1 MPLSN
6 FERMI
11 QLAEDVFDARHD
23 PDQLD
28 VNEEVIKR
36 FQLIHPASVGEYD
49 DGDGPVAWVLV
60 LPTTIVLMNQFL
72 ENRIN
77 EKELFYQTP
86 LHIPYE
92 AIYLCSAMVLD
103 EYRRQGIAKRLTM
116 EAITMIR
123 KDHEIQ
129 CLFYWPFTKEGDL
142 AAKNLA
148 EACELPLLL
157 RMAQP

>member
-1 MPLSN
+1 
-6 FERMI
+6 MI

-28 VNEEVIKR
+28 VNEDVIKR
-36 FQLIHPASVGEYD
+36 FQLIHPASVGEYNE
-49 DGDGPVAWVLV
+49 GDGPIAWVLV
-60 LPTTIVLMNQFL
+60 LPTTIVLMNQFI
-72 ENRIN
+72 EGRIN

-86 LHIPYE
+86 LHTSYE

-116 EAITMIR
+116 DAVNSIR

-142 AAKNLA
+142 AAKNVA
-148 EACELPLLL
+148 EECALPMFL
-157 RMAQP
+157 RKHSD

>member
-1 MPLSN
+1 
-6 FERMI
+6 MI

-36 FQLIHPASVGEYD
+36 FQLIHPASVGEYNE
-49 DGDGPVAWVLV
+49 GEGPIAWVLV
-60 LPTTIVLMNQFL
+60 LPTTILLMNQFI
-72 ENRIN
+72 EGKIN
-77 EKELFYQTP
+77 EKQLFYQTP
-86 LHIPYE
+86 LQIPYE

-103 EYRRQGIAKRLTM
+103 EYRRQGIAKRLTLD
-116 EAITMIR
+116 AINSIR
-123 KDHEIQ
+123 KDHKIQ

-142 AAKNLA
+142 AAKSLE

>member
-1 MPLSN
+1 
-6 FERMI
+6 MI

-28 VNEEVIKR
+28 VNEEVIKH

-49 DGDGPVAWVLV
+49 EGDGPIAWVLV
-60 LPTTIVLMNQFL
+60 LPTTKALMNQFL

-77 EKELFYQTP
+77 EKELFYLTP
-86 LHIPYE
+86 LHILYDS
-92 AIYLCSAMVLD
+92 IYLCSAMVLD
-103 EYRRQGIAKRLTM
+103 EYRRQGIAKKLTM
-116 EAITMIR
+116 DAITMIR
-123 KDHEIQ
+123 KDHPIEY
-129 CLFYWPFTKEGDL
+129 LFYWPFTMEGDL

-148 EACELPLLL
+148 KECKLPLLL

>member
-1 MPLSN
+1 
-6 FERMI
+6 MI

-23 PDQLD
+23 PEQLD

-49 DGDGPVAWVLV
+49 EGDGPIAWVLV
-60 LPTTIVLMNQFL
+60 LPTTKVLMNQFL

-77 EKELFYQTP
+77 EKELFYLTP
-86 LHIPYE
+86 IHTLYE
-92 AIYLCSAMVLD
+92 SIYLCSAMVLD

-116 EAITMIR
+116 DAITMIR
-123 KDHEIQ
+123 KDHPIEY
-129 CLFYWPFTKEGDL
+129 LFYWPFTEEGDL
-142 AAKNLA
+142 AAKSLA
-148 EACELPLLL
+148 KECKLPLLL

>member
-1 MPLSN
+1 
-6 FERMI
+6 MI

-28 VNEEVIKR
+28 VNEDVIKR
-36 FQLIHPASVGEYD
+36 FQLIHPASVGEYNE
-49 DGDGPVAWVLV
+49 GDGPIAWVLV
-60 LPTTIVLMNQFL
+60 LPTTIVLMNQFI
-72 ENRIN
+72 EGRIN

-86 LHIPYE
+86 LHTSYE

-116 EAITMIR
+116 DAVNSIR

-142 AAKNLA
+142 AAKALA
-148 EACELPLLL
+148 KVCELPLLL